1 MLFIYGFL
9 TAYFLIGIVL
19 YIGDLINSITIWD
32 GSKIGYILMFPIYLI
47 CGCIEFLIIRPIRF
61 LIKKIK

>member
-47 CGCIEFLIIRPIRF
+47 CGCIEFLIIRPIQF

>member
-9 TAYFLIGIVL
+9 TAYFLIGIAL
-19 YIGDLINSITIWD
+19 YIGAIIIWD
-32 GSKIGYILMFPIYLI
+32 GSKISYILMFPIYFI

>member
-1 MLFIYGFL
+1 MLFIYRFL
-9 TAYFLIGIVL
+9 TAYLLIGIAL
-19 YIGDLINSITIWD
+19 YIGDLIDSITIWD
-32 GSKIGYILMFPIYLI
+32 GSKIGYILMFPIYFI